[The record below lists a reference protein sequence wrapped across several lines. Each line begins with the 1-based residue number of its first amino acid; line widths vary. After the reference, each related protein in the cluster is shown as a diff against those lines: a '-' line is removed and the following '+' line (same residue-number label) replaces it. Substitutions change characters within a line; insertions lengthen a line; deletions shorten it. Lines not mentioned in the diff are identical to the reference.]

1 MMALNKLGYVL
12 FAVGLVF
19 CLGQPATVVAVAP
32 SSAIELIDAVR
43 TDDRVRVE
51 RQDAVV
57 VFHHF
62 LDEGHLQGETG
73 IFLDRFDLAELQHQR
88 LFALVDDKEPRGK
101 NKVCTPELGGMTGP
115 PFNPAVSRLH
125 PALSFRCSV
134 TSLARCPNL

>member
-51 RQDAVV
+51 RLVSDGVDVSAPQGDGATALHWSVHRDNLELTSVLLDAGADVNAADDHGV
-57 VFHHF
+57 
-62 LDEGHLQGETG
+62 TP
-73 IFLDRFDLAELQHQR
+73 LALACVNGSAAMVEL
-88 LFALVDDKEPRGK
+88 
-101 NKVCTPELGGMTGP
+101 
-115 PFNPAVSRLH
+115 
-125 PALSFRCSV
+125 
-134 TSLARCPNL
+134 SLKHN